1 MRPEISAR
9 NDSWRCVW
17 TSGYGGDMSGFRL
30 LKNESGARVGELTT
44 AHGTVPTPVFMPVG
58 SGAVVKTL
66 TPEEVKEIGF
76 RMVLA
81 NTYHLYLRPGIDLI
95 EKAGGL
101 HKFMAWDGTILTDS
115 GGFQVFS
122 LSPLVKL
129 NEEGVKFRSH
139 IDGSEHFLSPELAIK
154 YQEALGADVI
164 VALDE
169 CSAYG
174 DSLEKVEQAM
184 ARTNRWAERCR
195 KAHRRADQVLFG
207 IVQGGVYSD
216 LRRRSV
222 ELLTALDFSGYAIGG
237 LSVGEPK
244 EVTFRT
250 VEETAAL
257 LPENR
262 PRYLMG
268 VGSPE
273 DLVECV
279 GRGIDMFDSALP
291 TRVARN
297 GSLFTPEGRR
307 NIRNAG
313 FSRMESPIDASCDCY
328 TCRHFSAAYL
338 HHLFKAEELLVYRLT
353 TIHNLRFLSNLMQRM
368 RSSILDGTFASFRNE
383 FLSTYQPTNEQTRV
397 EQKEK
402 WLKSKRLTNKE
413 V

>member
-1 MRPEISAR
+1 
-9 NDSWRCVW
+9 
-17 TSGYGGDMSGFRL
+17 
-30 LKNESGARVGELTT
+30 
-44 AHGTVPTPVFMPVG
+44 MPVG

-66 TPEEVKEIGF
+66 TPEEVKDIGF

-101 HKFMAWDGTILTDS
+101 HKFMAWDGAILTDS

-139 IDGSEHFLSPELAIK
+139 IDGSEHFLTPELAIK

-164 VALDE
+164 MALDE

-195 KAHRRADQVLFG
+195 KAHDRKDQALFG
-207 IVQGGVYSD
+207 IVQGGVYPD

-222 ELLTALDFSGYAIGG
+222 EYLTALYFPGYAIGG

-244 EVTFRT
+244 DVTFRT

-257 LPENR
+257 LPQDK

-338 HHLFKAEELLVYRLT
+338 HHLFKAEELLVYRLA

-383 FLSTYQPTNEQTRV
+383 FLSTYQPTN
-397 EQKEK
+397 
-402 WLKSKRLTNKE
+402 
-413 V
+413 